1 MNDFFQI
8 KFHGT
13 SIFLG
18 DLKGLNNNVILLK
31 YMGSLFYLIAA
42 MENTLNI
49 ISNKSV
55 CHSSIKKV
63 VQVCCEL

>member
-8 KFHGT
+8 KNSFYKFRGA

-42 MENTLNI
+42 MANTLNI
-49 ISNKSV
+49 
-55 CHSSIKKV
+55 
-63 VQVCCEL
+63 